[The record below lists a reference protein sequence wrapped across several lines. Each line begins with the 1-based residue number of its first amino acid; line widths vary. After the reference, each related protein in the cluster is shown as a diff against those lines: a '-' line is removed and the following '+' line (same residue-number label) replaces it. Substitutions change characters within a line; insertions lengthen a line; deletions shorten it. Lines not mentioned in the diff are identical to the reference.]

1 MKKYTVELT
10 KDEREHLAVL
20 TSSGK
25 LMAREM
31 KRAMILLKADES
43 QEGRVWTDAAIA
55 AAVDVHA
62 MTVLNVRRRY
72 VEHGLNA
79 ALKRAPT
86 GHRAA
91 ALDGA
96 GEAHLIALTCS
107 TPPHGRNQW
116 TLQLLADEMVKLKYT
131 EAISYETVRQVLKK
145 TNLSLGRKKN
155 GVSRRRPVLLS

>member
-1 MKKYTVELT
+1 MRKYKVELT
-10 KDEREHLAVL
+10 KEERERLTVL

-25 LMAREM
+25 LMVREM

-43 QEGRVWTDAAIA
+43 QEGRVWTDEAIA

-62 MTVLNVRRRY
+62 MTVVNVRKRY
-72 VEHGLNA
+72 VERGLEG

-91 ALDGA
+91 ALDGV

-107 TPPHGRNQW
+107 VPPSGHDHW
-116 TLQLLADEMVKLKYT
+116 TLQLLANEMVKLKYT

-145 TNLSLGRKKN
+145 TNLSLGRNRN
-155 GVSRRRPVLLS
+155 GVSRRRPVPLS